1 MRIHLDLRDIPF
13 SDSVVSM
20 ENIKEK
26 SPSESA
32 VVMQEMV
39 MPGHTNPQN
48 TIFGGTIMS
57 WIDIAAAMC
66 AAKHCNKPV
75 VTVHVDELD
84 FISPIKV
91 GEHVL
96 IHASVNYVGKSS
108 MVVGVKVQ
116 SENPYINETKT
127 TTRAYLTFVA
137 LDSNG
142 RPIEVPR
149 LKISTEDEKRRFE
162 NAKKRVEASKKL
174 RKEIERND

>member
-1 MRIHLDLRDIPF
+1 MRTHLDLREIAI
-13 SDSVVSM
+13 SDSVVTMSKV
-20 ENIKEK
+20 KEK

-32 VVMQEMV
+32 VTMQEMV

-96 IHASVNYVGKSS
+96 IKASVNYVGKSS
-108 MVVGVKVQ
+108 MVIGVKVE
-116 SENPYINETKT
+116 SENPYINETKV

-142 RPIEVPR
+142 KPIEVPR
-149 LKISTEDEKRRFE
+149 LKIETEDEKRRFE
-162 NAKKRVEASKKL
+162 NAKKRVESSKRL
-174 RKEIERND
+174 RKEIERKN